1 MAEQKKTTDHNAIQ
15 QFAENRDMK
24 PAAVKTT
31 TSDGGQEMIR
41 LMQPKSSE
49 SDNENL
55 KEISWNEWF
64 EDFDKNKLA
73 LVYDEES
80 NFNKLVNR

>member
-1 MAEQKKTTDHNAIQ
+1 MAEQKTTTDHKAIQ
-15 QFAENRDMK
+15 QFAEKRDMR

-31 TSDGGQEMIR
+31 ASDGGQEMIR
-41 LMQPKSSE
+41 LMQPKSQQSE
-49 SDNENL
+49 NENL
-55 KEISWNEWF
+55 KEIPWDEWF